1 MKRTLALAALS
12 TFGLPATAFAD
23 VAPLRAPPVCLGT
36 QVRHRIMLPTEGARD
51 VPLNASIWAI
61 EDTRNGDVPLEF
73 VDTVTDEAIALD
85 PVYYPT
91 ATGVVVQFKPTEDL
105 QPSRVYAVRNTHRPD
120 YQFTAGRERDGVAP
134 RAPTLLDGFGQYF
147 ACGDTYGLAVFLD
160 AEADTLTFAERADGT
175 LLGYSEPFDALQVA
189 GEVDTEVEF
198 IAYSV
203 DLAGNASEDT
213 DTRRQTIEEPPRP
226 NNLPFGCTCADSG
239 RAGIA
244 VGLLLLPLVLWGRRR
259 R

>member
-1 MKRTLALAALS
+1 MKRTLAFAALS
-12 TFGLPATAFAD
+12 TFGLPAAALAD

-36 QVRHRIMLPTEGARD
+36 QVRHRVMLPTEGARNI
-51 VPLNASIWAI
+51 PLNASIWAI
-61 EDTRNGDVPLEF
+61 EDTRNGDVPLEL

-105 QPSRVYAVRNTHRPD
+105 QPSRVYTVRNTHRPD
-120 YQFTAGRERDGVAP
+120 YQFTAGRDRDEVAP
-134 RAPTLLDGFGQYF
+134 RAPTMLDGFGRYF
-147 ACGDTYGLAVFLD
+147 ACGETYGLAVFLD

-189 GEVDTEVEF
+189 GEVETEVEF
-198 IAYSV
+198 VAYSV

-213 DTRRQTIEEPPRP
+213 DTRRQKIEETKSSTI
-226 NNLPFGCTCADSG
+226 LPFGCTCADSG
-239 RAGIA
+239 RAGLWA
-244 VGLLLLPLVLWGRRR
+244 GLLLLPLALLARRR
-259 R
+259 